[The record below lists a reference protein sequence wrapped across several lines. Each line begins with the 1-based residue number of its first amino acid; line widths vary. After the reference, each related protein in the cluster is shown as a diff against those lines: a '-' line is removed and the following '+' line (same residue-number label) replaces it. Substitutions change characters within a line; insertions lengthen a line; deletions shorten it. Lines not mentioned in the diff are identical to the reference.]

1 MSKYILFIL
10 SVIALA
16 CGGPKGIIISDADKA
31 TFEKTIKPLKNII

>member
-16 CGGPKGIIISDADKA
+16 CGGPKGIIISDM
-31 TFEKTIKPLKNII
+31 INYI